1 MLVCFEG
8 IRALALLNGGL
19 VELYFLSDE
28 FAPWTDLKT
37 DLQSTA
43 LLKQTSSQ
51 VVELATILMS
61 KASIPNILKISFPN
75 C

>member
-1 MLVCFEG
+1 MLVHFES
-8 IRALALLNGGL
+8 IRAIALLNGGL

-43 LLKQTSSQ
+43 LLK
-51 VVELATILMS
+51 
-61 KASIPNILKISFPN
+61 
-75 C
+75 

>member
-1 MLVCFEG
+1 MLVHFES
-8 IRALALLNGGL
+8 IRAIALLNGGL

-43 LLKQTSSQ
+43 LDEPPERQDTVSPLT
-51 VVELATILMS
+51 
-61 KASIPNILKISFPN
+61 
-75 C
+75 